1 MSGPSQH
8 RREQIEMHRAVA
20 DMYRGRARHRF
31 AAEFQQERNDI
42 LIALAPAGAGGAALD
57 LGCGTGLTLNHLAM
71 RFDRVIGLDISKE
84 MLRGYEGGHRAEAR
98 VALLLADMTALP
110 IASGSVD
117 VILCRS
123 ALHHMD
129 DEAAALAEMGRTLK
143 PSGRLVIGEPANDNP
158 LFRLARFCAR
168 RLPSFGKIHTIDRA
182 YTRRQLRSLLARA
195 GLRVCR
201 EVRYGFIGYP
211 LCDNPELV
219 PVLKWLPA
227 PLAACLGRAL
237 RALDRLLARIPLIRG
252 LSWYVMLQAGRQEE
266 RPPAR
271 A

>member
-1 MSGPSQH
+1 MPGPSQH
-8 RREQIEMHRAVA
+8 RRDQIEMHRSVA

-31 AAEFQQERNDI
+31 AAEFQQERNDL
-42 LIALAPAGAGGAALD
+42 LISLAPASAEGAALD
-57 LGCGTGLTLNHLAM
+57 LGCGTGITLNHLAT
-71 RFDRVIGLDISKE
+71 RFERVIGLDISKE
-84 MLRGYEGGHRAEAR
+84 MLRGYEGGHRAGAR

-110 IASGSVD
+110 IAPASID

-123 ALHHMD
+123 ALHHLD
-129 DEAAALAEMGRTLK
+129 DEAAALAEMRRTLK
-143 PSGRLVIGEPANDNP
+143 PGGFLVIGEPANDNP

-168 RLPSFGKIHTIDRA
+168 RLPSFGKIHTIDRG
-182 YTRRQLRSLLARA
+182 YSRQQLFGLLRQA

-227 PLAACLGRAL
+227 PLAAFAGRAL
-237 RALDRLLARIPLIRG
+237 RTLDRLLARVPLIRG
-252 LSWYVMLQAGRQEE
+252 LSWYVMLQARRAEDEE
-266 RPPAR
+266 PAR